1 MEKFILRLFLFLF
14 VSNSVLSQTI
24 TVFDKEKEPI
34 YNVSFYKK
42 DLSKG
47 NFTNFLGEIDL
58 SDYSDSDSIIIQHPS
73 FEKIIILK
81 SDIENNSIELSSKI
95 IEIKELVFSVN
106 RWEENLNDVTN
117 KTLIIPESVIL
128 QNSPQTSADL
138 LEQTGEVFVQKSQLG
153 GGSPMIR
160 GFSANRILLSL
171 DGSRLNN
178 VIYRS
183 GNIHNIISIDPNILA
198 GVEVLFGPASVMY
211 GSDAIGG
218 AINFQVKD
226 PRFSINK
233 TKINGSQ
240 NVQYN
245 SSSNSKHYNINFGIS
260 KKNIASLT
268 SFSYSSFQN
277 LRSGAKRNKKYP
289 NFGLRDE
296 YVIRDEINDRD
307 EIVINENVNVQ
318 KFSGYSQINLIN
330 KINLKLN
337 EQINV
342 LYGLYLSNSSN
353 IPRFDRLIIYDD
365 LFTPRYSEWYYGP
378 DLFLMNKLQI
388 NSFKKNRIFDAY
400 KINLSH
406 QLVRESRHTR
416 RFNDNYLKNRNEE
429 VKIFSIN
436 ADFDKK
442 NNGSELYYG
451 IESIINK
458 VNSNANQENIVTNE
472 KINIS
477 TRYPDNGSDY
487 FSNSIYMAYK
497 RKLGDIKTNMGIR
510 GNISNLKSQISSSFF
525 DFPITEINVNS
536 SSMSGNIGFRYDLN
550 SSVFKF
556 QYSNG
561 FRTPNLDD
569 VGKIFDSEPG
579 NVIMPNPNLKP
590 EHANNFE
597 FNYEINKGKLSMNNS
612 IYYIRL
618 NNAIIRSNGSFNG
631 NDSIIYDGINSR
643 IQTLTNGGKA
653 FVIGFSNN
661 ISIKLNDNIT
671 IENSISYNN
680 SKDILND
687 RPLRHSPP
695 LFGKTSLTFSKKTFK
710 IIYHLNYNGKKDI
723 EDFSQ
728 SELNK
733 LYLYTNDGSPAWMTH
748 NISFSYNYNYF
759 IKFNF
764 SIENIFDIHYR
775 TYSSGISAPGRN
787 VNIGLNFK
795 F

>member
-24 TVFDKEKEPI
+24 TVVDKEKEPI

-128 QNSPQTSADL
+128 QNSPKTSADL

-226 PRFSINK
+226 PTFSINK

-277 LRSGAKRNKKYP
+277 LRSGAKRNEKYP

-342 LYGLYLSNSSN
+342 LYGLYLSKSSN
-353 IPRFDRLIIYDD
+353 IPRYDRLLIYDD

-388 NSFKKNRIFDAY
+388 NSFKKNKIFDAY

-406 QLVRESRHTR
+406 QLVKESRHTR
-416 RFNDNYLKNRNEE
+416 RFNDNHLKHRNEE

-458 VNSNANQENIVTNE
+458 VNSNANQENIITNE

-497 RKLGDIKTNMGIR
+497 RKFGDIKTNMGIR
-510 GNISNLKSQISSSFF
+510 GNISNLKSQISSLFF
-525 DFPITEINVNS
+525 DFPFTEINVNS

-631 NDSIIYDGINSR
+631 KDSIIYDGINSR

-661 ISIKLNDNIT
+661 ISVKLNDNIT

-695 LFGKTSLTFSKKTFK
+695 LFGKTSLTFSRKTFK

-723 EDFSQ
+723 KDFSQ

>member
-1 MEKFILRLFLFLF
+1 MEKFIIKLLLLLF
-14 VSNSVLSQTI
+14 VSNSLFSQTI
-24 TVFDKEKEPI
+24 KVVDKEREPI
-34 YNVSFYKK
+34 FNVSFYKK

-226 PRFSINK
+226 PTFSINK

-277 LRSGAKRNKKYP
+277 LRSGAKRNEKYP

-337 EQINV
+337 EKINV
-342 LYGLYLSNSSN
+342 LYGLYLSKSSN
-353 IPRFDRLIIYDD
+353 IPRYDRLLIYDD
-365 LFTPRYSEWYYGP
+365 LFTPRY
-378 DLFLMNKLQI
+378 
-388 NSFKKNRIFDAY
+388 R
-400 KINLSH
+400 
-406 QLVRESRHTR
+406 
-416 RFNDNYLKNRNEE
+416 DN
-429 VKIFSIN
+429 
-436 ADFDKK
+436 K
-442 NNGSELYYG
+442 NNSYL
-451 IESIINK
+451 
-458 VNSNANQENIVTNE
+458 
-472 KINIS
+472 
-477 TRYPDNGSDY
+477 
-487 FSNSIYMAYK
+487 
-497 RKLGDIKTNMGIR
+497 L
-510 GNISNLKSQISSSFF
+510 
-525 DFPITEINVNS
+525 FPI
-536 SSMSGNIGFRYDLN
+536 F
-550 SSVFKF
+550 
-556 QYSNG
+556 
-561 FRTPNLDD
+561 
-569 VGKIFDSEPG
+569 
-579 NVIMPNPNLKP
+579 
-590 EHANNFE
+590 
-597 FNYEINKGKLSMNNS
+597 
-612 IYYIRL
+612 
-618 NNAIIRSNGSFNG
+618 
-631 NDSIIYDGINSR
+631 
-643 IQTLTNGGKA
+643 
-653 FVIGFSNN
+653 
-661 ISIKLNDNIT
+661 
-671 IENSISYNN
+671 
-680 SKDILND
+680 
-687 RPLRHSPP
+687 
-695 LFGKTSLTFSKKTFK
+695 
-710 IIYHLNYNGKKDI
+710 
-723 EDFSQ
+723 
-728 SELNK
+728 
-733 LYLYTNDGSPAWMTH
+733 
-748 NISFSYNYNYF
+748 
-759 IKFNF
+759 
-764 SIENIFDIHYR
+764 
-775 TYSSGISAPGRN
+775 
-787 VNIGLNFK
+787 
-795 F
+795 

>member
-24 TVFDKEKEPI
+24 TVVDKEKEPI

-106 RWEENLNDVTN
+106 RWQENLNDVTN
-117 KTLIIPESVIL
+117 KTLVIPESIIL

-226 PRFSINK
+226 PTFSINK

-277 LRSGAKRNKKYP
+277 LRSGAKRNEKYP

-342 LYGLYLSNSSN
+342 LYGLYLSKSSN
-353 IPRFDRLIIYDD
+353 IPRYDRLLIYDD

-388 NSFKKNRIFDAY
+388 NSFKKIKIFDAY

-416 RFNDNYLKNRNEE
+416 RFNDNHLKNRNEE

-458 VNSNANQENIVTNE
+458 VNSNANQENIITNE

-497 RKLGDIKTNMGIR
+497 RKFGDIKTNMGIR
-510 GNISNLKSQISSSFF
+510 GNISNLKSQISSLFF
-525 DFPITEINVNS
+525 DFPFKEITVKS

-590 EHANNFE
+590 ENANNFE

-618 NNAIIRSNGSFNG
+618 NNAIIRSNGLFNG
-631 NDSIIYDGINSR
+631 KDSIIYDGINSR

-661 ISIKLNDNIT
+661 ISVKLNDNIT

>member
-1 MEKFILRLFLFLF
+1 MEKFILKLLLLF
-14 VSNSVLSQTI
+14 VSNSLLSQTI
-24 TVFDKEKEPI
+24 KVVDKEREPI
-34 YNVSFYKK
+34 FNVSFYKK

-81 SDIENNSIELSSKI
+81 SDIENNSIELQSKI

-106 RWEENLNDVTN
+106 RWQENLNDVTN
-117 KTLIIPESVIL
+117 KTLVIPESIIL

-226 PRFSINK
+226 PTFSINK

-277 LRSGAKRNKKYP
+277 LRSGAKRNEKYP

-337 EQINV
+337 EKINV
-342 LYGLYLSNSSN
+342 LYGLYLSKSSN
-353 IPRFDRLIIYDD
+353 IPRYDRLLIYDD

-416 RFNDNYLKNRNEE
+416 RFNDNHLKNRNEE

-510 GNISNLKSQISSSFF
+510 GNISNLKSQISSLFF
-525 DFPITEINVNS
+525 DFPFTEINIES

-618 NNAIIRSNGSFNG
+618 NNAIIRSNGLFNG
-631 NDSIIYDGINSR
+631 KDSIIYDGINSR

-687 RPLRHSPP
+687 RPLRHSSP
-695 LFGKTSLTFSKKTFK
+695 LFGKTSLTFSRKTYK
-710 IIYHLNYNGKKDI
+710 IIYYLNYNGKKDI

-764 SIENIFDIHYR
+764 SIENIFDLHYR

>member
-1 MEKFILRLFLFLF
+1 
-14 VSNSVLSQTI
+14 
-24 TVFDKEKEPI
+24 
-34 YNVSFYKK
+34 
-42 DLSKG
+42 
-47 NFTNFLGEIDL
+47 
-58 SDYSDSDSIIIQHPS
+58 
-73 FEKIIILK
+73 
-81 SDIENNSIELSSKI
+81 
-95 IEIKELVFSVN
+95 
-106 RWEENLNDVTN
+106 
-117 KTLIIPESVIL
+117 
-128 QNSPQTSADL
+128 
-138 LEQTGEVFVQKSQLG
+138 
-153 GGSPMIR
+153 
-160 GFSANRILLSL
+160 
-171 DGSRLNN
+171 
-178 VIYRS
+178 
-183 GNIHNIISIDPNILA
+183 
-198 GVEVLFGPASVMY
+198 
-211 GSDAIGG
+211 
-218 AINFQVKD
+218 
-226 PRFSINK
+226 
-233 TKINGSQ
+233 
-240 NVQYN
+240 
-245 SSSNSKHYNINFGIS
+245 
-260 KKNIASLT
+260 
-268 SFSYSSFQN
+268 
-277 LRSGAKRNKKYP
+277 
-289 NFGLRDE
+289 
-296 YVIRDEINDRD
+296 
-307 EIVINENVNVQ
+307 
-318 KFSGYSQINLIN
+318 
-330 KINLKLN
+330 
-337 EQINV
+337 
-342 LYGLYLSNSSN
+342 
-353 IPRFDRLIIYDD
+353 
-365 LFTPRYSEWYYGP
+365 
-378 DLFLMNKLQI
+378 
-388 NSFKKNRIFDAY
+388 
-400 KINLSH
+400 
-406 QLVRESRHTR
+406 
-416 RFNDNYLKNRNEE
+416 
-429 VKIFSIN
+429 
-436 ADFDKK
+436 
-442 NNGSELYYG
+442 
-451 IESIINK
+451 
-458 VNSNANQENIVTNE
+458 
-472 KINIS
+472 
-477 TRYPDNGSDY
+477 
-487 FSNSIYMAYK
+487 MAYK

-510 GNISNLKSQISSSFF
+510 GNISNLKSQISSLFF
-525 DFPITEINVNS
+525 DFPFKEITVKS

-661 ISIKLNDNIT
+661 ISVKLNDNIT

-695 LFGKTSLTFSKKTFK
+695 LFGKTSLTFSRKTFK

-764 SIENIFDIHYR
+764 SIENIFDLHYR